1 MKGLVTLQNI
11 KPFNTYYKVYKLP
24 EGSFIQEWQVVSK
37 PFSYIDDPKS
47 YWIEVRFCSQLD
59 GKFYTTAES
68 LQDAGIQPN
77 NYSDHLTFDNRK
89 DAEKYLNF
97 K

>member
-24 EGSFIQEWQVVSK
+24 KGSYIQELQVTSK
-37 PFSYIDDPKS
+37 PFSYMDEPGS
-47 YWIEVRFCSQLD
+47 YWVEVSHYSKILETN
-59 GKFYTTAES
+59 YTTTES

-77 NYSDHLTFDNRK
+77 TYNKHLTFSNRK
-89 DAEKYLNF
+89 DAEKYLNS